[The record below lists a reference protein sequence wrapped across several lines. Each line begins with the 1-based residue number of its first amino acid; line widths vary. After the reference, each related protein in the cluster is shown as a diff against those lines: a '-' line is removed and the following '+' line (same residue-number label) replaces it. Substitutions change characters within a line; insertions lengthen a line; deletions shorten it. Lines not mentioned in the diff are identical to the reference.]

1 MKALLVPLIAVGL
14 AACATNRPSDADRLA
29 LYEAHSGAP
38 VKQIRFFNAMGWDR
52 IDDEHVLLNMRP
64 NETWLLKVSGP
75 CLDWGSASPIL
86 RLSSTGAYVMAKF
99 DRILTEGS
107 PVSCRIEEIRP
118 VDVKALRAAQQAS
131 QKTATTA
138 QASSGT

>member
-1 MKALLVPLIAVGL
+1 MKATVLSFAVVLGL
-14 AACATNRPSDADRLA
+14 AACASNRPSDADRLA
-29 LYEAHSGAP
+29 LYEAHAGAP
-38 VKQIRFFNAMGWDR
+38 VKQIRFYNAMGWDR

-64 NETWLLKVSGP
+64 RETWLLKVSGP

-86 RLSSTGAYVMAKF
+86 RLSSTGPYVTARI

-118 VDVKALRAAQQAS
+118 VDEKAVRAAQAEMRAQ
-131 QKTATTA
+131 A